1 MTQSPSVWVKD
12 CLSARSRDITP
23 AAVCDATQVLYAPIN
38 NNPEFTRACALLL
51 SESEL
56 RRSERFAR
64 AADRSLFLQ
73 RRAFRRFCGAQLLG
87 NSQSLSRVNF
97 VETEN
102 GRPYLRELPN
112 HWFSFSSWPYGY
124 LGAWSTSH
132 AIGVDI
138 EHRVP
143 DPGATDLARKYFS
156 PAEASLV
163 QGQDGEAKTQAFFE
177 LWTLKE
183 AALKSIGEGLPYG
196 LHAFEFELDPAP
208 RIVRIPPG
216 HGVPEQFCVHL
227 VSGAENCTA
236 IVLRSV

>member
-1 MTQSPSVWVKD
+1 MTQSPSVRVKD
-12 CLSARSRDITP
+12 CFSARSRDITP
-23 AAVCDATQVLYAPIN
+23 VAMCHTAQVLYAPVY
-38 NNPEFTRACALLL
+38 NNPEFTRTCASLL
-51 SESEL
+51 SEGEQ

-87 NSQSLSRVNF
+87 NSQSLSQVEF
-97 VETEN
+97 VETEK

-112 HWFSFSSWPYGY
+112 HWFSFSSWRGGY
-124 LGAWSTSH
+124 LGAWSASH

-138 EHRVP
+138 ERRVP

-163 QGQDGEAKTQAFFE
+163 QGPDGQAKVQAFFE

-196 LHAFEFELDPAP
+196 LHAFEFELDPDL

-216 HGVPEQFCVHL
+216 HGGPEQFCVHL
-227 VSGAENCTA
+227 VPGAENCTA
-236 IVLRSV
+236 IVLRCI